1 MEAEAL
7 GERLWE
13 EEREG
18 LPLAQGEGVILGER
32 EEVPLVE
39 GVNVGDTP
47 VGVELEEILGD
58 LEEDPVTLGEV
69 EGRGDLE
76 GVRAPLEDG
85 VPLAEEVG
93 DTVEAGDLLLLGLWE
108 GVRLA
113 EEHPVEDIQ
122 GVPDVEGLGD
132 LVVEKVTFRDREGF
146 AEAVEDTL
154 ALMLP
159 EPLGEAE

>member
-1 MEAEAL
+1 
-7 GERLWE
+7 
-13 EEREG
+13 
-18 LPLAQGEGVILGER
+18 
-32 EEVPLVE
+32 
-39 GVNVGDTP
+39 
-47 VGVELEEILGD
+47 
-58 LEEDPVTLGEV
+58 
-69 EGRGDLE
+69 
-76 GVRAPLEDG
+76 

-93 DTVEAGDLLLLGLWE
+93 ETVEAGDLLVLGLWE

-113 EEHPVEDIQ
+113 EAHPVEDIQ

-132 LVVEKVTFRDREGF
+132 LVVETVTLRDREGF